1 MIPHSQKLRLGT
13 GARPAKVSG
22 VWNSRVEDGR
32 GTLGH
37 AATLAKLTTMRR
49 AGRRWPTSVFEDE
62 PGTAHLLTRDEATPA
77 RGRIGSQ
84 EARPPLT
91 NHLRA

>member
-13 GARPAKVSG
+13 EARPAKVSG

-49 AGRRWPTSVFEDE
+49 ASSLVSRLAERVKRSP
-62 PGTAHLLTRDEATPA
+62 
-77 RGRIGSQ
+77 
-84 EARPPLT
+84 
-91 NHLRA
+91 